1 MNEADKNKH
10 IEAVIDA
17 VDEHRDEIL
26 AFAQELVGIQSY
38 PGDEERAVRR
48 VEAMMRHL
56 GYDEVTVDGMG
67 NLIGRVGCGPRV
79 LMLDS
84 HLDTVEVNDA
94 EHWTVEPFSGVI
106 RDGMLY
112 GRGSA
117 DMKSAAAASVYA
129 AALAKR
135 VGALEGLTVYV
146 SCSVME
152 EDCDG
157 ENLKYVFEQSGV
169 RPEGVVIC
177 EPSSNRIALGHKG
190 KAQMVVGTRGVSA
203 HGAAPERGE
212 NAVYRIPEII
222 TRVEQLA
229 GRLLEQD
236 APRGTLVLSRIS
248 SVSES
253 LNAVPYECEIYLDRR
268 LAIGED
274 EHTVRREMEA
284 LVDGTS
290 AEWRFGTLHRRSW
303 TGHEVVYEPVHPP
316 WRIGTDHPLARTCA
330 AGYQAVYGRP
340 PLDAEFTFWNFS
352 TNAVASTALGI
363 PTIGFGPGS
372 PELAHMRDEHCPVE
386 QIIEACRFYAAVI
399 YLF

>member
-1 MNEADKNKH
+1 MNEAEKH
-10 IEAVIDA
+10 KQIKALIES
-17 VDEHRDEIL
+17 VDQHREEIL
-26 AFAQELVGIQSY
+26 SFAQDLVRIRSY
-38 PGDEERAVRR
+38 PGDEEAAVRC
-48 VEAMMRHL
+48 VEAMMQRL
-56 GYDEVTVDGMG
+56 EYDEVWVDGMG
-67 NLIGRVGCGPRV
+67 NIIGRVGEGPRV
-79 LMLDS
+79 LMFDS

-94 EHWTVEPFSGVI
+94 DEWTVEPFSGLM

-112 GRGSA
+112 GRGSV

-135 VGALEGLTVYV
+135 AGVLNGVTVYV

-157 ENLKYVFEQSGV
+157 ENLKYVFEQSRI
-169 RPEGVVIC
+169 RPEAVVIC

-190 KAQMVVGTRGVSA
+190 KAQMVVNTRGVSA

-222 TRVEQLA
+222 ARVERLA
-229 GRLLEQD
+229 GRLLEQEE
-236 APRGTLVLSRIS
+236 PRGTLVLSRIS

-268 LAIGED
+268 LALGED
-274 EHTVRREMEA
+274 EQTVTQEMRD
-284 LVDGTS
+284 LVDGTE

-303 TGHEVVYEPVHPP
+303 TGHEVVYEPVHAP
-316 WRIGTDHPLARTCA
+316 WRIEPDHPLAQTCS
-330 AGYQAVYGRP
+330 AGYDAVYGRP
-340 PLDAEFTFWNFS
+340 PSDRDYTFWNFS
-352 TNAVASTALGI
+352 TNAVASTARGI
-363 PTIGFGPGS
+363 PTIGFGPGD
-372 PELAHMRDEHCPVE
+372 PELAHMRDEHCPVD

-399 YLF
+399 YLS